1 MFGSQGRKLRR
12 VVILILRPNWI
23 YIYIYIYIYSF
34 DEFFF
39 SVSLILYVLSNIQLN
54 KLFCSVLF

>member
-23 YIYIYIYIYSF
+23 YIYSF
-34 DEFFF
+34 DEF
-39 SVSLILYVLSNIQLN
+39 
-54 KLFCSVLF
+54 LFL